1 MLAMAGFTSCDDS
14 FADWAA
20 PSTND
25 PEAALEAYGITVTGS
40 GVDVDM
46 SDANRPDS
54 IRVVTISTSHED
66 ITTLEYDAITVNGCK
81 IPYRIEGK
89 DAYIGTYA
97 LDSLA
102 RIALKS
108 QKYEKRALDVKVEA
122 HALLKSGQSVAFSKT
137 IVQNETP
144 IPTPAVDPNGYY
156 LLGNINDC
164 NWTPSKG
171 VWMTEESKGVYAA
184 TVETALESNWFK
196 FYGGSGFS
204 TTDDWDVVN
213 KYEYGCDVNGD
224 AATFNFVNWTAVQTA
239 VISGAGKWKI
249 VLDTNTWTY
258 SVSPVYNSLFM
269 TGSNYGWGGQWL
281 PMTPIYGSD
290 TDYWTIIYLHEG
302 EQFKFAPQADW
313 GNDFG
318 GQATINDVA
327 GANITTNSDNNLVCG
342 KAGWYLLYITNGET
356 RTFTVLQP
364 KVYLMGDTA
373 GEWNISDTHAFK
385 VPDTE
390 NGLFESPAFAKSAE
404 LRMCVSI
411 DGFDWWKTEFMVF
424 DGKIEYR
431 GRGGDQ
437 ARVNVNEGQKIYL
450 DFTNNTG
457 EIK

>member
-1 MLAMAGFTSCDDS
+1 MAGLSSCDDS
-14 FADWAA
+14 FDDWAA

-25 PEAALEAYGITVTGS
+25 PEAALEAYGIQVTGS

-54 IRVVTISTSHED
+54 IRLVTITAAHED
-66 ITTLEYDAITVNGCK
+66 ITALEYDAITVNGCK
-81 IPYRIEGK
+81 IPYRLEGK

-122 HALLKSGQSVAFSKT
+122 HALLKSGQSVAFIKNL
-137 IVQNETP
+137 VQNETP
-144 IPTPAVDPNGYY
+144 IPTPSKDTNGYY
-156 LLGNINDC
+156 LLGDLNDC
-164 NWTPSKG
+164 NWRPTKG
-171 VWMTEESKGVYAA
+171 VWMNEVTPGVFSV
-184 TVETALESNWFK
+184 TVETKLDSNWFK

-204 TTDDWDVVN
+204 ADDDEAWDKVN
-213 KYEYGCDVNGD
+213 QYEYGCDVNGD

-239 VISGAGKWKI
+239 VISGAGKWKV

-258 SVSPVYNSLFM
+258 SVSPVFNNLFM
-269 TGSNYGWGGQWL
+269 TGSNYGWGNQWL

-302 EQFKFAPQADW
+302 EQFKFAPQAGW
-313 GNDFG
+313 GDDFG
-318 GQATINDVA
+318 GQATINDLA

-424 DGKIEYR
+424 DGKIEFR